1 MFSVVLSGMFAALT
15 YKGSFFK
22 SPDYFVAAIA
32 GAVTTPVFV
41 SGLFPD
47 GSWIIAASGGYVGG
61 LVGCFVYDRVSGYVA

>member
-1 MFSVVLSGMFAALT
+1 MFSIILSGMFAALT

-32 GAVTTPVFV
+32 GAVATPVFM

-47 GSWIIAASGGYVGG
+47 GSWFIAASGGYAGG
-61 LVGCFVYDRVSGYVA
+61 LAGCFVYDHITRFAS